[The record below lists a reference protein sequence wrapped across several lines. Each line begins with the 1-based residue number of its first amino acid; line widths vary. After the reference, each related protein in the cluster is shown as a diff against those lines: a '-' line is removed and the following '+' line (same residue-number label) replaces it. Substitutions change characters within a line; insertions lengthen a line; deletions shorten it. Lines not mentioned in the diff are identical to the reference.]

1 MNTLNQF
8 NQGLKDGV
16 PVVFGYLPVGFAF
29 GVTAASGGI
38 PPWLVVLISLTN
50 FTSAGQ
56 LMGATLIIAGAPIF
70 EIAVTTLIINIRY
83 VIMAMSFSQRVKPG
97 MSITKKMMAAFAI
110 TDEIFTIA
118 SLKKGEVGFN
128 YIAGLVSGPYFGWSM
143 GTLLG
148 AYATD
153 LLPLP
158 IQQSMGIALYAMFI
172 ALIIPA
178 VRESLAV
185 LTVAG
190 FSIGISIVFKV
201 TPLLQGLSA
210 GYVIIICTIVA
221 AAVGAYFFPREEEDL
236 T

>member
-1 MNTLNQF
+1 MNTKSQF
-8 NQGLKDGV
+8 NQGLKDGA

-29 GVTAASGGI
+29 GVTATAGGI

-83 VIMAMSFSQRVKPG
+83 VIMSMSFSQRIKPN
-97 MSITKKMMAAFAI
+97 MPLAEKMIAAFAI
-110 TDEIFTIA
+110 TDEIFAVA
-118 SLKKGEVGFN
+118 SLKKGDVTFK
-128 YIAGLVSGPYFGWSM
+128 YITGLVSGPYAFWSL

-148 AYATD
+148 AYATN
-153 LLPLP
+153 LLPLAV
-158 IQQSMGIALYAMFI
+158 QQSMGIALYAMFI
-172 ALIIPA
+172 ALILPA
-178 VRESLAV
+178 ARESLAITV
-185 LTVAG
+185 VAG
-190 FSIGISIVFKV
+190 TAVAVSVLFK
-201 TPLLQGLSA
+201 TLPFLSTISA

-221 AAVGAYFFPREEEDL
+221 AALGAYFFPREEEDL

>member
-1 MNTLNQF
+1 M
-8 NQGLKDGV
+8 
-16 PVVFGYLPVGFAF
+16 PVIFGYLPVGFAF
-29 GVTAASGGI
+29 GVTAAAGGI

-83 VIMAMSFSQRVKPG
+83 VIMSMSFSQR
-97 MSITKKMMAAFAI
+97 ITPNMPILEKMVAAFAI
-110 TDEIFTIA
+110 TDEIFTVA
-118 SLKKGEVGFN
+118 SLKKGEVSFN
-128 YIAGLVSGPYFGWSM
+128 YISGLVTGPYFGWSL

-148 AYATD
+148 AYATKI
-153 LLPLP
+153 LPLA

-178 VRESLAV
+178 ARESLAV
-185 LTVAG
+185 MVVAG
-190 FSIGISIVFKV
+190 ISVCASIIFKV
-201 TPLLQGLSA
+201 TPLLDTLSS
-210 GYVIIICTIVA
+210 GYVIMICTILA
-221 AAVGAYFFPREEEDL
+221 AAFGAYFFPREEEDL